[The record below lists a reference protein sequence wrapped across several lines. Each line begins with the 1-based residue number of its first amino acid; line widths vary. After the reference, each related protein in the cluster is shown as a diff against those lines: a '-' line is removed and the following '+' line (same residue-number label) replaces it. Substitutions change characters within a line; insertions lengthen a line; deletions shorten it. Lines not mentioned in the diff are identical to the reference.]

1 MSNTQKSILFSPLIF
16 FILGCNYKPG
26 LTSGSETFYIDLDV
40 TNNSNAIQFSP
51 ILHRILKE
59 ELSKYPRVKLVS
71 PSDPHIDYSVELIL
85 GKYSLKPES
94 FLSQDTLVASSLKSN
109 FGVRMEVTC
118 RQSKKRVVE
127 NDYVFSSS
135 SSQLTGFDHQQ
146 DMQLNVI
153 TAKKLSNRIS
163 RDLLLNLL

>member
-1 MSNTQKSILFSPLIF
+1 
-16 FILGCNYKPG
+16 
-26 LTSGSETFYIDLDV
+26 
-40 TNNSNAIQFSP
+40 
-51 ILHRILKE
+51 
-59 ELSKYPRVKLVS
+59 
-71 PSDPHIDYSVELIL
+71 
-85 GKYSLKPES
+85 
-94 FLSQDTLVASSLKSN
+94 
-109 FGVRMEVTC
+109 MEVTC

-127 NDYVFSSS
+127 NDYVFSSA